1 MRMYMRPA
9 AKLILEPLAKL
20 LSKIKMTVQHARVWY
35 QLQKKNKMYN
45 ANSVFEGL
53 RGT

>member
-35 QLQKKNKMYN
+35 QLQKNKLHN
-45 ANSVFEGL
+45 ANSVF
-53 RGT
+53 